1 MKWTLL
7 VGVCALMLGACGGSS
22 NYDVPEVCERSPT
35 CNVNPPPLPPSAAE
49 QLQQALQG
57 LTLDGYY
64 ETSIAALVRRSPETV
79 IWRSL
84 QDVYPL
90 ATATLDDLSD
100 DYQRETFELYQIALD
115 ALRTYDR
122 SILDTDGQLDY
133 DVYEWF
139 LRDVLER
146 LPFIYHDYVATYGI
160 FGVPRDTEQLFTE
173 VHPIDSVQDAQ
184 DYIARLGGVEKKF
197 AELVSH
203 LELQRQNGIIEPA
216 LTMQVAIN
224 QISAMASI
232 NAADSPYYTALVEKI
247 TGHPA
252 INATQQANL
261 ANQALGVVDGGV
273 RRGYQDLLSKLQEL
287 LPMAPAQIG
296 VGQFPS
302 GSAYYDYVL
311 KHHTTTDLTAGEIHQ
326 LGLDELAR
334 IQAEMRVVFDQL
346 GYPQNETLPELFA
359 RVTADGG
366 IIPAANVQSTYETII
381 DQARQNVGDAFDI
394 FPSTDVVVI
403 GGPFGGYYIG
413 PSRDGTRP
421 GAFYAGTT
429 NDEPWFQMRSLA
441 YHEAIPGHHTQIAIG
456 LDQDLPV
463 ARAVARSTGFIEGW
477 ALYAERLAFEL
488 GWHDN
493 DPYSNLGRLQY
504 EALRAARLVVD
515 TGIHDLGWTFDQST
529 QFIVDNIGDTTDAAQ
544 GASARYS
551 VYPGQATAYMVGM
564 LQILSERQRAMDAL
578 GAQFDIKGFHRALLT
593 NGALPLA
600 FMDTIVDQYIAD
612 TLAAP

>member
-7 VGVCALMLGACGGSS
+7 VGVCAVILGACGGSS
-22 NYDVPEVCERSPT
+22 SYNVPEVCEQSPT
-35 CNVNPPPLPPSAAE
+35 CNINPPPPPPSATE
-49 QLQQALQG
+49 QLQQDLQG
-57 LTLDGYY
+57 LTLDNYY
-64 ETSIAALVRRSPETV
+64 TTSIAALVKRSPETL

-90 ATATLDDLSD
+90 PTAALDSLSD
-100 DYQRETFELYQIALD
+100 EYQRETFELYQIAID

-122 SILDTDGQLDY
+122 SILDAAGQLDY
-133 DVYEWF
+133 DIYEWY
-139 LRDVLER
+139 LQDVLDR
-146 LPFIYHDYVATYGI
+146 LPFIYHSYVATYGI

-173 VHPIDSVQDAQ
+173 VHPIDSLQDAQ
-184 DYIARLGGVEKKF
+184 DYITRLGGVETKF
-197 AELVSH
+197 AELVNH
-203 LELQRQNGIIEPA
+203 LEQQRQNGIIEPA

-232 NAADSPYYTALVEKI
+232 NGNASPYYTAFVEKI

-252 INATQQANL
+252 INSTQQTNL
-261 ANQALGVVDGGV
+261 ANQVLGIVNGGV

-296 VGQFPS
+296 VGQFPN
-302 GSAYYDYVL
+302 GSAYYDYTL
-311 KHHTTTDLTAGEIHQ
+311 KHHTTTDLTAAQIHQ
-326 LGLDELAR
+326 LGLDELTR
-334 IQAEMRVVFDQL
+334 IHAEMRVIFDQL

-413 PSRDGTRP
+413 PSRDGSRP
-421 GAFYAGTT
+421 GAFYAGTE

-456 LDQDLPV
+456 LDQNMPV
-463 ARAVARSTGFIEGW
+463 VREVARSTGFIEGW

-515 TGIHDLGWTFDQST
+515 TGIHSLGWTFDQST
-529 QFIVDNIGDTTDAAQ
+529 QFIENNIGETTGAAQ

-564 LQILSERQRAMDAL
+564 LQILSERQRAMDEL
-578 GAQFDIKGFHRALLT
+578 GAQFDIKDFHRALLT